1 LSPSVLLA
9 DDHPLV
15 LKGLVDLLELYHYT
29 VVATCADGPSALA
42 KIRELQPTLAILD
55 LMLPGSSGIDVA
67 RAVIKEGLRTR
78 IVLLTA
84 ASNEALLVKA
94 MHSGVAS
101 VLTKDL
107 AVEDLMAALQV
118 ASAGGQWFPDRLKE
132 AAQRVDGSAIRTLSA
147 RESEI
152 ASLAASGLQNKQI
165 AHKLALTEGTVKIH
179 LYKIYGKL
187 SVRSRTELAFLWD
200 RDLSAD
206 PQRPNVRIRPTLPA
220 A

>member
-1 LSPSVLLA
+1 MPSSVLLA

-15 LKGLVDLLELYHYT
+15 LKGLVDLLQLYGYT

-42 KIRELQPTLAILD
+42 KLRELRPTLAILD
-55 LMLPGSSGIDVA
+55 LMLPGLSGIDVA
-67 RAVIKEGLRTR
+67 RTAIKESLPTR

-94 MHSGVAS
+94 MHSGVAC

-107 AVEDLMAALQV
+107 GVQELMNALQV
-118 ASAGGQWFPDRLKE
+118 ACAGGHWFPDTLKE
-132 AAQRVDGSAIRTLSA
+132 AAQRVDGSALRGLSIRE
-147 RESEI
+147 REI

-165 AHKLALTEGTVKIH
+165 AHKLALSEGTVKIH

-187 SVRSRTELAFLWD
+187 GVRSRTELAFMWD
-200 RDLSAD
+200 RDHSAL
-206 PQRPNVRIRPTLPA
+206 TA
-220 A
+220 ATQEYGV